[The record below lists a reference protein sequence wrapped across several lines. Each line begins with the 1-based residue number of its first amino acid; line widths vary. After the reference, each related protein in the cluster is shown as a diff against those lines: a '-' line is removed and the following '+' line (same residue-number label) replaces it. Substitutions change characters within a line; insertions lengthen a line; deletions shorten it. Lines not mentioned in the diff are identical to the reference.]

1 MSRGCKDRRRG
12 EAGADGGQTCA
23 CGRTLAGGD
32 ARAGRSGR
40 HPRDPLVQLVDGR
53 GIGGVLDLAPVRQR
67 RRNGGYSDLPVAA
80 IEIWLL
86 AAGVFTGFA
95 AHCSWSFCAPWELL
109 ISPVRLLAR
118 VRGSLRWRASAAEMR
133 NKSCPI
139 VTFQPERQGDL
150 RLIAIGVQRP
160 LVCPYP
166 RRASGMVNLKLR
178 YCALDFALRDG
189 VIPGRRKGNF
199 PWRGSKLRHSCN
211 RFR

>member
-1 MSRGCKDRRRG
+1 MADRL
-12 EAGADGGQTCA
+12 EP
-23 CGRTLAGGD
+23 AGGHLREATP
-32 ARAGRSGR
+32 ARGDQAAI
-40 HPRDPLVQLVDGR
+40 PAIQLVDGR

-133 NKSCPI
+133 
-139 VTFQPERQGDL
+139 
-150 RLIAIGVQRP
+150 
-160 LVCPYP
+160 
-166 RRASGMVNLKLR
+166 
-178 YCALDFALRDG
+178 
-189 VIPGRRKGNF
+189 
-199 PWRGSKLRHSCN
+199 
-211 RFR
+211 